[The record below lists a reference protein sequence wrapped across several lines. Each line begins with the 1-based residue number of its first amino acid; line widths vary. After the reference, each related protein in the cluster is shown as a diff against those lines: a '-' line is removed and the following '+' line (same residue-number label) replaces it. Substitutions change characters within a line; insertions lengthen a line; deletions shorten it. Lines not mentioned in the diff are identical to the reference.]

1 MAVDF
6 LGALGAGSG
15 LDSKNLVESLVA
27 AERAP
32 LESRVNTK
40 ITESEQQISA
50 YGTVLSSLQS
60 LESAFGQLNDAS
72 DFATYSA
79 TIGGGL
85 SPSGGAS
92 FEVTT
97 DSDVQSGRYE
107 IAVTNIAKPDRWV
120 SAGFDATD
128 TSLNDGSAFNTTLTF
143 ADGTTQTIAVDTA
156 TPQGM
161 VDALNTADVG
171 VTASLV
177 DTGADSGQFKIVLT
191 GSLGADNAFTVSHDI
206 ASGTGVTFP
215 SQVSTAVDAALTI
228 DGVAVT
234 RSSNTVTDLI
244 EGATL
249 ELLDESTGAGVLS
262 VTADTETVEERIRS
276 LVQTYNSI
284 QTVFSTLRNPDA
296 DDPLA
301 GALSGDNTFRTIE
314 NQVRQMFTG
323 LSSTPGE
330 TLSYLSDIGVEMTR
344 FGTLE
349 IDDTKLSDAL
359 TNQYS
364 DVITLFS
371 ADTTNQSMRGE
382 ASRGI
387 AGDAMYSLDALL
399 DVDGPIRS
407 RTDLANQRLTDYED
421 ELAEIDL
428 RMQAVY
434 DRYLKQFTA
443 MEQIVDQMNSTRES
457 LKQQLDALP
466 FNNRDN

>member
-1 MAVDF
+1 MATDF

-15 LDSKNLVESLVA
+15 LNSKNLVESLVA

-32 LESRVNTK
+32 QESRVNSK
-40 ITESEQQISA
+40 IADSEQQISA

-60 LESAFGQLNDAS
+60 LETSFGQLNDAT
-72 DFATYSA
+72 DFATYS
-79 TIGGGL
+79 TSISGGL
-85 SPSGGAS
+85 SASGGSS

-97 DSDVQSGRYE
+97 DSSVQSGRYE
-107 IAVTNIAKPDRWV
+107 IAVTNIAEPDRWV
-120 SAGFDATD
+120 SAGFDASD
-128 TSLNDGSAFNTTLTF
+128 TTLNDGTAFNTTLTF
-143 ADGTTQTIAVDTA
+143 ADGTTQTIAVETA
-156 TPQGM
+156 TPAGM
-161 VDALNTADVG
+161 VSAINAASVG

-177 DTGADSGQFKIVLT
+177 DTGSDTGQYKVVLT
-191 GSLGADNAFTVSHDI
+191 GSLGADNAFTVSDDI
-206 ASGTGVTFP
+206 ASGTDISFP
-215 SQVSTAVDAALTI
+215 SQVSTAADAALTI

-234 RSSNTVTDLI
+234 RSSNTITDLI
-244 EGATL
+244 DGATI
-249 ELLDESTGAGVLS
+249 ELLDQSSGTGVLS
-262 VTADTETVEERIRS
+262 VTADTQTVEDRIRS

-330 TLSYLSDIGVEMTR
+330 SLSYLSDIGVEMTR

-359 TNQYS
+359 TNNYT
-364 DVITLFS
+364 DVITMLS
-371 ADTTNQSMRGE
+371 ADTTNQTMNGA

-387 AGDAMYSLDALL
+387 AGDALYSLDALV
-399 DVDGPIRS
+399 DVNGPIRS
-407 RTDLANQRLTDYED
+407 RTDLATQRLSDYQD